1 MTTEIG
7 RVKCW
12 SSTEGLRQKE
22 VLERETGMVYNVKTT
37 TTTTTTITTTTNH
50 DILCFIILP
59 MTYLFIFLLIVIKP
73 VKMVYFRSFRS
84 FCRAL
89 TQRWNGDFFAK
100 NQVLDGWISFSG
112 LGVRTLNNTP
122 CHSDPSF
129 IFCSQFDV
137 RLSVCVCVCLSVR
150 TTFTPI
156 DKPFE
161 DRFRCGKVHKLQCN
175 KPVILHSLVPHSVP
189 ASLSW
194 LLICPFS
201 TTLKYNLFN
210 DNYANWRRTGEGKG
224 VQTYMYLV
232 ETTRAVVWSQDNPG
246 VSRSRPVCPLLKAFS
261 CPFGH
266 VVVWVDFFDFF
277 TSRRRSAQL
286 WHLRFE

>member
-1 MTTEIG
+1 M
-7 RVKCW
+7 
-12 SSTEGLRQKE
+12 
-22 VLERETGMVYNVKTT
+22 
-37 TTTTTTITTTTNH
+37 
-50 DILCFIILP
+50 
-59 MTYLFIFLLIVIKP
+59 
-73 VKMVYFRSFRS
+73 
-84 FCRAL
+84 
-89 TQRWNGDFFAK
+89 
-100 NQVLDGWISFSG
+100 
-112 LGVRTLNNTP
+112 
-122 CHSDPSF
+122 
-129 IFCSQFDV
+129 
-137 RLSVCVCVCLSVR
+137 SVCLCVCVCLSVR

-189 ASLSW
+189 ASLSL

-201 TTLKYNLFN
+201 TTLKYNLFT

-286 WHLRFE
+286 WHLRLSSCRQHLLYSSRLSLSTYHRGCSRQVVRPGEGVLEECLRSFTTFRGWF

>member
-1 MTTEIG
+1 M
-7 RVKCW
+7 
-12 SSTEGLRQKE
+12 
-22 VLERETGMVYNVKTT
+22 
-37 TTTTTTITTTTNH
+37 
-50 DILCFIILP
+50 
-59 MTYLFIFLLIVIKP
+59 
-73 VKMVYFRSFRS
+73 
-84 FCRAL
+84 
-89 TQRWNGDFFAK
+89 
-100 NQVLDGWISFSG
+100 
-112 LGVRTLNNTP
+112 
-122 CHSDPSF
+122 
-129 IFCSQFDV
+129 
-137 RLSVCVCVCLSVR
+137 
-150 TTFTPI
+150 
-156 DKPFE
+156 
-161 DRFRCGKVHKLQCN
+161 HKLQCN

-224 VQTYMYLV
+224 VQTSMYSV
-232 ETTRAVVWSQDNPG
+232 ETTRAVVWSRDNPG

-286 WHLRFE
+286 WHLRLSSCRQRLLYSSRLSLSTHHRGCSRQVVRPGEGVLEECLRFFTKLFAAGFEIGELTTGCVCVLPTPRRFTALLTAT